1 MHDCKVASQTF
12 EYCDRQRKLLARHEL
27 DESRPNMDIQTKN
40 DARKYLFELA
50 GEQSSSA
57 NAGLSY
63 LDVSEREKVILSIDD
78 EQDISHGIRLR
89 LAGHGYDVRTAKHG
103 LDGYRMAF
111 SLHPIAI
118 LLDYNMPFVDGEQ
131 ILLGLRENPLLATIP
146 VILISGKVDDRTESR
161 LLKIGAYAVMRK
173 PIEFERLVLL
183 LDEIG
188 RHHQSCQPA
197 ETEAVPT

>member
-1 MHDCKVASQTF
+1 
-12 EYCDRQRKLLARHEL
+12 
-27 DESRPNMDIQTKN
+27 MDIQTNN

-50 GEQSSSA
+50 GEYSSSA
-57 NAGLSY
+57 KADLSY
-63 LDVSEREKVILSIDD
+63 LDVSEREKVVLSIDD
-78 EQDISHGIRLR
+78 EQDISHGIHLR

-111 SLHPIAI
+111 SLHPVAI

-131 ILLGLRENPLLATIP
+131 ILLGLRENPLLASIP
-146 VILISGKVDDRTESR
+146 VILISGKVDDRTEAR

-183 LDEIG
+183 LDEISG
-188 RHHQSCQPA
+188 RHQEDHPA
-197 ETEAVPT
+197 AAGPLLV